1 MSKYLLLYS
10 GTCDPLVI
18 TAKNDA
24 DLISQVLED
33 VKNTEEGLGN
43 VLIFELDLAR
53 AFDLKVSHHL
63 VRTTRKEIKHGC

>member
-24 DLISQVLED
+24 DLISQVIND
-33 VKNTEEGLGN
+33 VLGKPDGT
-43 VLIFELDLAR
+43 VGPLDPAR
-53 AFDLKVSHHL
+53 RGGSA
-63 VRTTRKEIKHGC
+63 G